1 MDKFAKY
8 ALLTMAIMVIIMTAS
23 AYVGNIVGGNVATDN
38 KVNNAASGNSPTT
51 YYNPFTIEHW
61 GVNGEYIGFFA
72 AGCSGGFVVG
82 YIFPTVF
89 KNNFAP
95 RRKNQ

>member
-1 MDKFAKY
+1 MDKFTKY
-8 ALLTMAIMVIIMTAS
+8 ALSVMAIIVVVMLTS
-23 AYVGNIVGGNVATDN
+23 AYVGNMVGGNVATDS
-38 KVNNAASGNSPTT
+38 KVNNAASGNSTTT

-61 GVNGEYIGFFA
+61 GVNGEYVGFFA
-72 AGCSGGFVVG
+72 AGCVGGFIVG

-89 KNNFAP
+89 KSNLIS